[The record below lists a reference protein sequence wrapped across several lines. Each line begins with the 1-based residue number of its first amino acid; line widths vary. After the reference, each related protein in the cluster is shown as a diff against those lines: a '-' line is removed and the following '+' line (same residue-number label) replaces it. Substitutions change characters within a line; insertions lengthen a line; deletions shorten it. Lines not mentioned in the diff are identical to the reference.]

1 MASDISRVR
10 NIGIVGSHH
19 GGKTTLVEAIL
30 AHCGAIGR
38 KGSVTEGTTTTDY
51 EPECIAHA
59 QSTCVSFAHCASPS
73 SSSAQAIDFTLV
85 DCPGFIDFFE
95 ETKLALS
102 GCDVAVVVI
111 EGDPGRVSQTQMLL
125 EFLESRKMP
134 HLFLVNKMDRPG
146 ADFAG
151 TLEELQRCYSR
162 HVVAEQWPIGAAETF
177 KGYVDL
183 ASRKAFAYEGTS
195 AKETQIP
202 AELQDRVESARAQLL
217 EAIADF
223 DDHLMEELLEGV
235 EPPEDEVQKDLCAEC
250 SHDQIVPVLAAAGLP
265 GYGVSALVQAMEKW
279 FPSPLDAEQVDA
291 EGRRIEPKPDG
302 PVIAHVIK
310 TIIHPQ
316 SGKLSVVRLLSGT
329 LKPDSTLTNISK
341 NSEKVRSAGL
351 YRLQGKKQEAIPE
364 AAAGSIVA
372 IARLETVSTGDT
384 LTENGFKVLL
394 PRVPASEP
402 VFAVAIKPKE
412 RMDEAK
418 ISQMLAR
425 IIDEDPALRLE
436 RAPITNELLLLGSG
450 EQHVNIAV
458 ERLTR
463 KFKVEVTTAP
473 PMIPYQETITSGTEL
488 HSRYKHQTGGHG
500 QFGDVWLRFQP
511 RDRGNGVTFEE
522 QIVGG
527 VVPRQFIPAVEKGVR
542 EALMHGSIGGYPVTD
557 LHVVL
562 FDGAYHDVDSSE
574 QSFKTAAGMAV
585 RDALPKCNPVV
596 LEPIVRVS
604 VTVPTS
610 YTSAV
615 IQQLTGKRGQILGMN
630 PSDKPGQDVVEADV
644 PQVELSRY
652 ITELRT
658 ATQGLGTYS
667 WRHERFDPV
676 PGKWTG
682 PKAAV

>member
-19 GGKTTLVEAIL
+19 AGKTTLVEAIL
-30 AHCGAIGR
+30 THCGAIGR

-51 EPECIAHA
+51 EPECIEHA
-59 QSTCVSFAHCASPS
+59 QSTCVGFAHCA
-73 SSSAQAIDFTLV
+73 ADGIDMTLI

-102 GCDVAVVVI
+102 GCDAAVIVI
-111 EGDPGRVSQTQMLL
+111 EADPSRVSQTQMLL
-125 EFLESRKMP
+125 EFVESRKMP
-134 HLFLVNKMDRPG
+134 HLFVVNKMDRPG

-151 TLEELQRCYSR
+151 TLEELQRCYGR

-177 KGYVDL
+177 KGFVDL
-183 ASRKAFAYEGTS
+183 ANRKAYLFDGNN
-195 AKETQIP
+195 AKEEAVP
-202 AELQDRVESARAQLL
+202 GDLQDRVEAAHGQLL
-217 EAIADF
+217 EAMADF

-235 EPPEDEVQKDLCAEC
+235 EPPEDEVQKDLCEEC
-250 SHDQIVPVLAAAGLP
+250 QHDQIVPVLAAAGLP
-265 GYGVSALVQAMEKW
+265 GSGISALVQAMEKW
-279 FPSPLDAEQVDA
+279 FPSPLEAQQVDA
-291 EGRRIEPKPDG
+291 EGRRIEAKADG
-302 PVIAHVIK
+302 PVIASVFK

-316 SGKLSVVRLLSGT
+316 SGKLSVVRVLSGT
-329 LKPDSTLTNISK
+329 LKSDATLTNISK

-351 YRLQGKKQEAIPE
+351 YRLQGKKQEAVTE
-364 AAAGSIVA
+364 APAGSIVA
-372 IARLETVSTGDT
+372 IARLESVSTGDT

-394 PRVPASEP
+394 PRVPATEP

-463 KFKVEVTTAP
+463 KFKVEVMTAP
-473 PMIPYQETITSGTEL
+473 PMIPYQETITAGTEL

-500 QFGDVWLRFQP
+500 QFGDVWLRFAP

-522 QIVGG
+522 KIVGG

-542 EALMHGSIGGYPVTD
+542 EALMHGTIGGYPVTD
-557 LHVVL
+557 LHVIL

-574 QSFKTAAGMAV
+574 QSFKTAAGMGV
-585 RDALPKCNPVV
+585 REALPKCNPVV
-596 LEPIVRVS
+596 LEPIVRVQ
-604 VTVPTS
+604 VTVPTQ
-610 YTSAV
+610 YTSTV

-630 PSDKPGQDVVEADV
+630 PADKSGHDVVEADV

-658 ATQGLGTYS
+658 ATQGLGTYT

>member
-1 MASDISRVR
+1 MASDTSRVR

-19 GGKTTLVEAIL
+19 AGKTTLVEAIL
-30 AHCGAIGR
+30 AHCGTIGR
-38 KGSVTEGTTTTDY
+38 KGSVTEGTTTTDF
-51 EPECIAHA
+51 EPECIEHA
-59 QSTCVSFAHCASPS
+59 QSTCVGFAHC
-73 SSSAQAIDFTLV
+73 SADGIDMTLI

-102 GCDVAVVVI
+102 GCDAAVVVI
-111 EGDPGRVSQTQMLL
+111 EADPSRVSQTQMLL
-125 EFLESRKMP
+125 DFLESRKMP
-134 HLFLVNKMDRPG
+134 HLFVVNKMDRPG

-151 TLEELQRCYSR
+151 TLEELQRCYGR

-177 KGYVDL
+177 KGIVDL
-183 ASRKAFAYEGTS
+183 ANRKAYSFDGTGV
-195 AKETQIP
+195 KETEIP
-202 AELQDRVESARAQLL
+202 ADLQDRVETAHGELL
-217 EAIADF
+217 EAMADF

-235 EPPEDEVQKDLCAEC
+235 EPPEDEVQKDLCEEC
-250 SHDQIVPVLAAAGLP
+250 SHDQIIPVLAAAGLP
-265 GYGVSALVQAMEKW
+265 GYGISALVQAMEKW
-279 FPSPLDAEQVDA
+279 FPSPLDAQQVDA
-291 EGRRIEPKPDG
+291 EGRRIEAKSDG

-310 TIIHPQ
+310 TLIHPQ
-316 SGKLSVVRLLSGT
+316 SGKLSVVRVLSGT
-329 LKPDSTLTNISK
+329 LKSDATLTNISK

-351 YRLQGKKQEAIPE
+351 YRLQGKKQEAITE
-364 AAAGSIVA
+364 APAGSIAA

-384 LTENGFKVLL
+384 LTENGYKVLL
-394 PRVPASEP
+394 PRVAAADP

-473 PMIPYQETITSGTEL
+473 PTIPYQETITSGTEI

-542 EALMHGSIGGYPVTD
+542 EALMHGSVGGYPVTD
-557 LHVVL
+557 LHVIL

-574 QSFKTAAGMAV
+574 QSFKTAAGMGV
-585 RDALPKCNPVV
+585 RDALPKCNPAV
-596 LEPIVRVS
+596 LEPIVRVQ
-604 VTVPTS
+604 VTVPTQ
-610 YTSAV
+610 YTSTV

-630 PSDKPGQDVVEADV
+630 PSDKSGHDVVEADV

-658 ATQGLGTYS
+658 ATQGLGTYI

-676 PGKWTG
+676 PGRWTG

>member
-1 MASDISRVR
+1 V
-10 NIGIVGSHH
+10 
-19 GGKTTLVEAIL
+19 
-30 AHCGAIGR
+30 
-38 KGSVTEGTTTTDY
+38 
-51 EPECIAHA
+51 
-59 QSTCVSFAHCASPS
+59 
-73 SSSAQAIDFTLV
+73 
-85 DCPGFIDFFE
+85 
-95 ETKLALS
+95 
-102 GCDVAVVVI
+102 
-111 EGDPGRVSQTQMLL
+111 
-125 EFLESRKMP
+125 
-134 HLFLVNKMDRPG
+134 
-146 ADFAG
+146 
-151 TLEELQRCYSR
+151 
-162 HVVAEQWPIGAAETF
+162 
-177 KGYVDL
+177 
-183 ASRKAFAYEGTS
+183 
-195 AKETQIP
+195 
-202 AELQDRVESARAQLL
+202 
-217 EAIADF
+217 
-223 DDHLMEELLEGV
+223 
-235 EPPEDEVQKDLCAEC
+235 
-250 SHDQIVPVLAAAGLP
+250 
-265 GYGVSALVQAMEKW
+265 
-279 FPSPLDAEQVDA
+279 
-291 EGRRIEPKPDG
+291 
-302 PVIAHVIK
+302 
-310 TIIHPQ
+310 
-316 SGKLSVVRLLSGT
+316 LSGT
-329 LKPDSTLTNISK
+329 LRADATLTNISK

-351 YRLQGKKQEAIPE
+351 YRLQGKKQEAITDAP
-364 AAAGSIVA
+364 AGSIVA
-372 IARLETVSTGDT
+372 IARLETVATGDT
-384 LTENGFKVLL
+384 LTENGYKVLL
-394 PRVPASEP
+394 PRVPLSEP

-473 PMIPYQETITSGTEL
+473 PTIPYQETITSGTEV

-542 EALMHGSIGGYPVTD
+542 EALMHGSVGGYPVTD
-557 LHVVL
+557 IHVIL

-574 QSFKTAAGMAV
+574 QSFKTAAGMGV
-585 RDALPKCNPVV
+585 RDALPKCSPVV
-596 LEPIVRVS
+596 LEPIVHVR
-604 VTVPTS
+604 VTVPTQ

-630 PSDKPGQDVVEADV
+630 PADKSGHDVVEADV

-658 ATQGLGTYS
+658 ATQGLGTYT

>member
-1 MASDISRVR
+1 MASDTSRVR

-19 GGKTTLVEAIL
+19 AGKTTLVEAIL

-38 KGSVTEGTTTTDY
+38 KGAVTDGTTTTDY
-51 EPECIAHA
+51 EPECIEHA
-59 QSTCVSFAHCASPS
+59 QSTCVGFAHCALPATSTGS
-73 SSSAQAIDFTLV
+73 VDMTLV

-102 GCDVAVVVI
+102 GCDAAIIVVDA
-111 EGDPGRVSQTQMLL
+111 DPSRISQTQTLV

-134 HLFLVNKMDRPG
+134 HLFVVNKMDRPG

-151 TLEELQRCYSR
+151 TLEELQRCYGR

-177 KGYVDL
+177 KGSIDL
-183 ASRKAFAYEGTS
+183 AKRKAYLFDGNAT
-195 AKETQIP
+195 KETEIP
-202 AELQDRVESARAQLL
+202 AELRDRVESAHAQLL
-217 EAIADF
+217 EAMADF

-235 EPPEDEVQKDLCAEC
+235 EPPDEEVQKDLCEEC
-250 SHDQIVPVLAAAGLP
+250 SHDQIIPVLCTAGLP
-265 GYGVSALVQAMEKW
+265 GSGISELVQAMEKW
-279 FPSPLDAEQVDA
+279 FPSPLEAEQVDA
-291 EGRRIEPKPDG
+291 EGRRIEPKADG
-302 PVIAHVIK
+302 PIIAHVIK

-316 SGKLSVVRLLSGT
+316 SGKLSVVRVLSGT
-329 LKPDSTLTNISK
+329 LKPDSTLSNISK

-351 YRLQGKKQEAIPE
+351 YRLQGKKQEAVTE
-364 AAAGSIVA
+364 APAGSIVA

-384 LTENGFKVLL
+384 LTENGYKVLL
-394 PRVPASEP
+394 PRVTPVEP

-425 IIDEDPALRLE
+425 VIDEDPALRLE

-450 EQHVNIAV
+450 EQHVTIAV

-473 PMIPYQETITSGTEL
+473 PTIPYQETITAGTEI

-522 QIVGG
+522 KIVGG
-527 VVPRQFIPAVEKGVR
+527 VVPRQFFPAVEKGVR

-557 LHVVL
+557 LHVIL

-574 QSFKTAAGMAV
+574 QSFKTAAGMGV
-585 RDALPKCNPVV
+585 REALPKCNPVV
-596 LEPIVRVS
+596 LEPIVNVR
-604 VTVPTS
+604 VTVPTQ
-610 YTSAV
+610 YTSTV

-630 PSDKPGQDVVEADV
+630 PAEKSGHDVVEADV

-676 PGKWTG
+676 PGKWAG